1 MASGRDLGVFSE
13 WDVHK
18 CYQCG
23 KCTAG
28 CPVAHF
34 MDLMPNQLMR
44 LIQTGELERALQSDA
59 IWHCVSCHTCSTRCP
74 QSVDIAAAMDGLRQT
89 AYEGGKACAAMQ
101 RVLVFQKAFLDS
113 VRRNGRV
120 NEVELI
126 GIFKM
131 LAFMK
136 DFNIPL
142 LMKDAMLAPKLMQ
155 RGKFHPFG
163 EKVKDRGVVRR
174 IFDRCLKSGAAHAG
188 KEDAS

>member
-1 MASGRDLGVFSE
+1 MENGNKLGVFSE

-28 CPVAHF
+28 CPAADY
-34 MDLMPNQLMR
+34 MDVMPNQLMR
-44 LIQTGELERALQSDA
+44 LIQTGDLERALCSTA
-59 IWHCVSCHTCSTRCP
+59 IWHCVSCQTCSARCP
-74 QSVDIAAAMDGLRQT
+74 QEVDIASALDGLRQLS
-89 AYEGGKACAAMQ
+89 YEQGKASAALQ

-126 GIFKM
+126 ALFKT

-136 DFNIPL
+136 DFNVPL
-142 LMKDAMLAPKLMQ
+142 LMKDALLAPKLMQ
-155 RGKFHPFG
+155 RGKFHPVG
-163 EKVKDRGVVRR
+163 EKVKDRGVVKR
-174 IFDRCLKSGAAHAG
+174 IFDRCMGETADACKESGR
-188 KEDAS
+188 